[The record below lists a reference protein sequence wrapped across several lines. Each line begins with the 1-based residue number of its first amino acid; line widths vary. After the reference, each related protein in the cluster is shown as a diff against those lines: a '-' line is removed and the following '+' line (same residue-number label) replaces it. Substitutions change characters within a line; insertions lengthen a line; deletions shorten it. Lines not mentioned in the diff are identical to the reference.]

1 MKRLLIIAA
10 FVTSA
15 IFVLN
20 AQDNKTYPDE
30 PGYVNFGDLSLFE
43 KGDDVSEV
51 IVEQN
56 LLKMVSKMT
65 ENEDPE
71 LSKLLKGI
79 KLVMVNTFKVKDNLT
94 KELKTKLEVMDKQ
107 LSDKN
112 WDRIVKVRG
121 AKEYTNVYLKP
132 TTDGNAFDGLVV
144 MNIGESGQ
152 VSLVNIVGK
161 IDLESIG
168 KLGDKFDIPALN
180 KTDKK

>member
-1 MKRLLIIAA
+1 MKRLHLIAA
-10 FVTSA
+10 IVTAFV
-15 IFVLN
+15 FVLN
-20 AQDNKTYPDE
+20 AQGEKTYAIE
-30 PGYVNFGDLSLFE
+30 PGYVNFGDLSSFE
-43 KGDDVSEV
+43 KGEDVSEV

-56 LLKMVSKMT
+56 LLKMISKMT

-71 LSKLLKGI
+71 LSKLLKEV
-79 KLVMVNTFKVKDNLT
+79 KLVMVNSFKVKDNLT
-94 KELKTKLEVMDKQ
+94 KELKTRLEGIDKQ

-112 WDRIVKVRG
+112 WNRIVKVRG

-144 MNIGESGQ
+144 ITLGESGQ

-168 KLGDKFDIPALN
+168 RLGDKFDIPALD
-180 KTDKK
+180 KADKK